1 MSKYRLCDVRDWRT
15 NTSIN
20 AIKFGKITSEF
31 EGKFC
36 EGCENS
42 ENSGKTT
49 EPHHGMGFVSDATH
63 L

>member
-1 MSKYRLCDVRDWRT
+1 MSEICEQTRACRF
-15 NTSIN
+15 TSIN

-36 EGCENS
+36 EGCEDS

-49 EPHHGMGFVSDATH
+49 EPHGMGFVSAATH